1 MVEIVFRNL
10 AENLWI
16 DYCIQ
21 QPITLWAFLKN
32 VVFRIGG
39 VAFSAL
45 YPLIG
50 GLLTQLRPVGA
61 RAR

>member
-21 QPITLWAFLKN
+21 QPVTFRAFLGN
-32 VVFRIGG
+32 LALRIDGT
-39 VAFSAL
+39 AF
-45 YPLIG
+45 
-50 GLLTQLRPVGA
+50 GA
-61 RAR
+61 P